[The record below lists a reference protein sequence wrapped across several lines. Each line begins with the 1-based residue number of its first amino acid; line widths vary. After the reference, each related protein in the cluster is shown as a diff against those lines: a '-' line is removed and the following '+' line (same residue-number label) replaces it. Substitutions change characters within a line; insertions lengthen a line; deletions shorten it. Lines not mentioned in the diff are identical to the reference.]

1 MDDNSLKKIISKEG
15 KEFFLDVKS
24 LELSK
29 FLKDFNND
37 FPDKDIPLNEVDSK
51 TLEKIIEYLKHY
63 TGDEKPKEIPK
74 PLSSGDLKP
83 ILSEFDYKFI
93 SSVSLQDCVE
103 LVNAANYLDIPGLCD
118 LICARLASE
127 MLNCEVEEARTK
139 FGIECDM
146 TPEEVEEYEKYPLD

>member
-15 KEFFLDVKS
+15 EEFFLDVKS

-37 FPDKDIPLNEVDSK
+37 FPDKEIPLNEVDSK
-51 TLEKIIEYLKHY
+51 TLKKIIKYLKRY
-63 TGDEKPKEIPK
+63 TGEEKPREIPK

-83 ILSEFDYKFI
+83 LLSEFDYNFI
-93 SSVSLQDCVE
+93 SSISLQDCVD

-118 LICARLASE
+118 LICARFASE
-127 MLNCEVEEARTK
+127 MLNCEVEEARAK
-139 FGIECDM
+139 FSIECDM

>member
-15 KEFFLDVKS
+15 EEFFLDVKS

-51 TLEKIIEYLKHY
+51 SLKKIIEYLKHY
-63 TGDEKPKEIPK
+63 TDEKPKEIPK

-83 ILSEFDYKFI
+83 VLSEFDYNFI
-93 SSVSLQDCVE
+93 TSVSFPDCVP

-118 LICARLASE
+118 LVCARLASE
-127 MLNCEVEEARTK
+127 MLNCEVEEAREK
-139 FGIECDM
+139 FSIECDM
-146 TPEEVEEYEKYPLD
+146 TPEEVEEIEKYPLD